1 MSNELEW
8 LLVFHLLGIVFWL
21 GALLIVTH
29 LLAED
34 SEAASEETHQV
45 LGRLEAKLF
54 NGIAHP
60 GAAIVIISGFL
71 MIMTNPHYYLSQ
83 GWLRA
88 KLILV
93 AGMVVLDFITYRRMR
108 AFQAGAAKLQRKQ
121 CMALHGAIALLFIG
135 ILVLVLVQPF

>member
-29 LLAED
+29 LLAAD

-45 LGRLEAKLF
+45 LGRLETKLF

-60 GAAIVIISGFL
+60 GAAIVIISGLL
-71 MIMTNPHYYLSQ
+71 MIMTNPHYYLSR

-93 AGMVVLDFITYRRMR
+93 AGLVVLDFITYRRMR
-108 AFQAGAAKLQRKQ
+108 AFKAGTAKLQRKQ